1 MTNAKQIIEPALISE
16 VLNSAAFSDRWRENF
31 LKIVLRA
38 AVIFGGV
45 MFAYTFL
52 HSNDFRILAAY
63 AAILLLLL
71 AVTFVPVSY
80 SIRASV
86 FSGLIFL
93 IGATILFGYGISAD
107 ASTFL
112 LAFITITALLFDY
125 RGSLIALALSIIIMA
140 IIGWMAFN
148 GILKFIGAPAG
159 NVADWI
165 IYGLDMSVPGAV
177 IILAVFF
184 LKREFNKVLH
194 QVREVFQAFQAEH
207 AQLEERVAER
217 TADLMKANQKT
228 TEQASRLRT
237 VAEVSRSAAAIS
249 EQDRLM
255 NVLTESHQ
263 PTAWLLSHRNF
274 SSGRAREYAIL
285 SASNSEGGA
294 RMLARKHRL
303 QVGQQGMVGYVT
315 SSGLPRIALDVG
327 ADAVFFN
334 NPDLP
339 ETRSEMC
346 LPLKVN
352 EIVIGALDIQSTEA
366 NAFTEEDYSVLSIL
380 ADQVAIAIQNAKSNE
395 ETKRALQEAEFSFSQ
410 LTGHAW
416 RKFSRERDVKGY
428 RFRGIKAEP
437 IQGQSS
443 EAKAN
448 GQINMPIRLRGQ
460 VIGNLKLNRTDEGQS
475 WTEDELAM
483 TQATAERVALAMENA
498 AAIGRGTTKRCKR
511 AKDQRH
517 HIQNQPVHQPA
528 KRFANRRRGVG
539 PCHPRLGCRYPISRK
554 WCRQKTRK
562 AAIMKNVST
571 RISTQVFIIPTLIW

>member
-38 AVIFGGV
+38 TVIFGGV

-255 NVLTESHQ
+255 NVLTNLISQQLGYYHIGIF
-263 PTAWLLSHRNF
+263 LLDEP
-274 SSGRAREYAIL
+274 REYAIL

-483 TQATAERVALAMENA
+483 AQATAERVALAMENA
-498 AAIGRGTTKRCKR
+498 RLLEEA
-511 AKDQRH
+511 QRNAVKE
-517 HIQNQPVHQPA
+517 Q
-528 KRFANRRRGVG
+528 
-539 PCHPRLGCRYPISRK
+539 
-554 WCRQKTRK
+554 
-562 AAIMKNVST
+562 
-571 RISTQVFIIPTLIW
+571 RISDITSKISQSINLRNVLQTAVEELGHVIPGSDVVIQFQENGAGRKQEKRSQ